1 MNTQT
6 TTSSG
11 GSVISIRD
19 LSRRFGGKLALDHVH
34 LELPR
39 GCVFGLVGA
48 NGAGK
53 TTLLKHVLGLLKAE
67 AGVVEVFGLNPVLSP
82 AEVLG
87 RIGFLSED
95 RDLPNW
101 MRVDELLRYT
111 KAFYPRWDDAYAGHL
126 RDSFGLDARARVKAL
141 SRGELAKLG
150 LLLALAHRPELLV
163 LDEPSSGLDPLVR
176 RDMLEAVVRAVA
188 DEGRTV
194 LFSSHLLDEI
204 ERVSD
209 RIAMMAGG
217 RIVLEGSLDQILEC
231 HRRITLRFPERQVHA
246 PRLDGALEVRGGGLE
261 WTAICNGARERLLD
275 EATRAGAVVVEET
288 GAVLDE
294 IFAARV
300 GAVESRGSTSRAAVQ
315 TQTNPAL

>member
-1 MNTQT
+1 MSTQGT
-6 TTSSG
+6 TTAG
-11 GSVISIRD
+11 ESVVSIRE
-19 LSRRFGGKLALDHVH
+19 LSRRYGGKRALDRVS
-34 LELPR
+34 LDLPR

-53 TTLLKHVLGLLKAE
+53 TTLLKHVLGLLRAE
-67 AGVVEVFGLNPVLSP
+67 AGTVKVFGMNPVSSP

-95 RDLPNW
+95 RDLPGW

-111 KAFYPRWDDAYAGHL
+111 MAFYPGWDDSYARHL
-126 RDSFGLDARARVKAL
+126 RQSFGLDARARVKSL

-176 RDMLEAVVRAVA
+176 RDMLEAIVRAVA

-194 LFSSHLLDEI
+194 IFSSHLLDEI

-217 RIVLEGSLDQILEC
+217 RIVLQGALDEILES
-231 HRRITLRFPERQVHA
+231 HSRITLRFPERQLRP
-246 PRLDGALEVRGGGLE
+246 PRLDGALDVRGGGLE
-261 WTAICNGARERLLD
+261 WTAICNGARSRVLES
-275 EATRAGAVVVEET
+275 ASRAGAVLVEES

-294 IFAARV
+294 IFVARV
-300 GAVESRGSTSRAAVQ
+300 GAPEPGAAVSEVVK
-315 TQTNPAL
+315 A